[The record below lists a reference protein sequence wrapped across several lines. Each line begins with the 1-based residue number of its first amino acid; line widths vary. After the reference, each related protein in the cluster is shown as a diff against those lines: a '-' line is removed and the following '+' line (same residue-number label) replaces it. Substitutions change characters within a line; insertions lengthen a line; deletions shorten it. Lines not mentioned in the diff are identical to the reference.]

1 MKCRIDKSKCNVFLN
16 LGKMPVANGFI
27 NKKNNKKEFFYK
39 LKCAFNKK
47 LSLFQIVDFPSPKRM
62 FNKDYPFYTSS
73 SNFMI
78 NHFKN
83 FSNFLKKNYLKK
95 NSIIIE
101 IGSNDGT
108 LLSHFNKKTS
118 IGFEP
123 SRSVHNVAI
132 KKGLRSINKFF
143 NFKNI
148 SKLRKYYGKIDLIF
162 GANVFCHIP
171 DQVDLIKSMDKL
183 LSSNGAIIFEEP
195 YLGSMYKK
203 VSYDQIYDEHIY
215 MFSLTS
221 VKKIYEKFG
230 FELID
235 AYPQITHGGS
245 MRYVIKRKENSK
257 KSKNLI
263 NLLNHEKKNK
273 IDKFSA
279 CLKFKKNVINSKKKL
294 RLKIKKI
301 LMKKN
306 RICGYGA
313 TSKSTTILN
322 FCNINNSMIDCI
334 FDTTRDKI
342 GKLTPGTHIPVVDY
356 KLFKKSKYKHV
367 FLFAWNHKK
376 EILKKEK
383 KKKIKWFTHLN

>member
-1 MKCRIDKSKCNVFLN
+1 
-16 LGKMPVANGFI
+16 MPVANGFI

-62 FNKDYPFYTSS
+62 FNKYYPFYTSS

-221 VKKIYEKFG
+221 VKKIYENFG

>member
-1 MKCRIDKSKCNVFLN
+1 MKCRIDKSKCNVFLS
-16 LGKMPVANGFI
+16 LGKMPIANGFI

-83 FSNFLKKNYLKK
+83 FSNFLKKKYLKK

-108 LLSHFNKKTS
+108 FLSHFNKKTS

-123 SRSVHNVAI
+123 SKSVHDVAL

-143 NFKNI
+143 NLKNI

-171 DQVDLIKSMDKL
+171 DQIDLIKSMDKL

-221 VKKIYEKFG
+221 VKKIYENFG

-245 MRYVIKRKENSK
+245 MRYVIKRQENSK

-263 NLLNHEKKNK
+263 NLLYNEKKNK

-334 FDTTRDKI
+334 YDTTRDKI